1 MKESMKTAK
10 LVIISGLMVLLIS
23 SCKNTQEIACT
34 EEYRFVTITVNGR
47 QLDNFY
53 TIRISN
59 GDTIRHDQEM
69 GLDSNVYVVL
79 TDSYQKNIQNSVENF
94 VFHGLIGDS
103 LVINEPFVIKADMC
117 HIDYV
122 SGKTEVNL

>member
-1 MKESMKTAK
+1 MKTAK

-34 EEYRFVTITVNGR
+34 EEYRFVTITVNGA

-69 GLDSNVYVVL
+69 GLDNNVYVVL

-103 LVINEPFVIKADMC
+103 LVVNEPFVIKADQC
-117 HIDYV
+117 HITYV

>member
-1 MKESMKTAK
+1 MKTAK

-34 EEYRFVTITVNGR
+34 EYRFVTITVNGA

-69 GLDSNVYVVL
+69 GLDNNVYVVL
-79 TDSYQKNIQNSVENF
+79 TDNYQKNIQNSVENF
-94 VFHGLIGDS
+94 VFHGFIGDS
-103 LVINEPFVIKADMC
+103 LVVNEPFVIKADQC
-117 HIDYV
+117 HITYV
-122 SGKTEVNL
+122 SGKTEINL

>member
-1 MKESMKTAK
+1 MKKSMKTAK

-34 EEYRFVTITVNGR
+34 EEYRFVTITVNGA

-53 TIRISN
+53 TIRTST
-59 GDTIRHDQEM
+59 GDTIRHEQEM

-94 VFHGLIGDS
+94 VFHGFIGDS
-103 LVINEPFVIKADMC
+103 LVVNEPFVIKADMC

>member
-1 MKESMKTAK
+1 MKKSMKTAK

-34 EEYRFVTITVNGR
+34 EEYRFVTITVNGAL
-47 QLDNFY
+47 LDNFY

-69 GLDSNVYVVL
+69 GLDNNVYVVL

-103 LVINEPFVIKADMC
+103 LVVNEPFVIKADMC

>member
-1 MKESMKTAK
+1 MKTLK
-10 LVIISGLMVLLIS
+10 LIVALGLMLLLIS

-34 EEYRFVTITVNGR
+34 EEYRFVTITVNGA

-103 LVINEPFVIKADMC
+103 LVVNEPFVIKADQC
-117 HIDYV
+117 HITYV

>member
-1 MKESMKTAK
+1 MKTLK
-10 LVIISGLMVLLIS
+10 LIVALGLMLLLIT
-23 SCKNTQEIACT
+23 SCKHTPDIACT

-47 QLDNFY
+47 QLDNVY

-79 TDSYQKNIQNSVENF
+79 TDSYQDRKSTRLNSS
-94 VFHGLIGDS
+94 HLKLS
-103 LVINEPFVIKADMC
+103 RMPSSA
-117 HIDYV
+117 
-122 SGKTEVNL
+122 

>member
-1 MKESMKTAK
+1 
-10 LVIISGLMVLLIS
+10 MVL
-23 SCKNTQEIACT
+23 E
-34 EEYRFVTITVNGR
+34 
-47 QLDNFY
+47 
-53 TIRISN
+53 
-59 GDTIRHDQEM
+59 
-69 GLDSNVYVVL
+69 SNVYVVL

-103 LVINEPFVIKADMC
+103 LVVNEPFVIKADMC

>member
-1 MKESMKTAK
+1 MKTAK

-34 EEYRFVTITVNGR
+34 EEYRFVTITVNGA

-59 GDTIRHDQEM
+59 GIPFDTIKKWDWTATYM
-69 GLDSNVYVVL
+69 W
-79 TDSYQKNIQNSVENF
+79 F
-94 VFHGLIGDS
+94 
-103 LVINEPFVIKADMC
+103 
-117 HIDYV
+117 
-122 SGKTEVNL
+122 

>member
-1 MKESMKTAK
+1 MKTAK

-34 EEYRFVTITVNGR
+34 EEYRFVTITINGA

-53 TIRISN
+53 TIRTST
-59 GDTIRHDQEM
+59 GDTIRHNQEI

-79 TDSYQKNIQNSVENF
+79 TDSYQQTIQNSVENF
-94 VFHGLIGDS
+94 IFQGFIADS
-103 LVINEPFVIKADMC
+103 LVINEPFVIKADQC

-122 SGKTEVNL
+122 SGKTEINL

>member
-1 MKESMKTAK
+1 MKKSMKTAK

-34 EEYRFVTITVNGR
+34 EEYRFVTITVNGA

-79 TDSYQKNIQNSVENF
+79 TDSYQKTFKIALKTSFFMV
-94 VFHGLIGDS
+94 L
-103 LVINEPFVIKADMC
+103 LVIR
-117 HIDYV
+117 
-122 SGKTEVNL
+122 